1 MNGRKPNF
9 KSLLD
14 EFGAK
19 DPYILLEKQE
29 IQIDLAQK
37 KDLPHRILFTFLLPG
52 GLMVLMS
59 IYKMARSQNQTGSFR
74 NLIGRSELLIAI
86 ASVAYLTMWAYLRP
100 VIVSFWDLF
109 HQPDWEQFFS
119 SLAQWQTVQALVLIL
134 IQLYFASLAVDSFK
148 LTDTFHKRKDLLK
161 RLAEEEHLKHIVA
174 LAVRN
179 RMAETVPEIMRSLID
194 QTITAM
200 VANGELNSASA
211 EEITRTMKQVARE
224 IMLNP
229 SNLDGFAT
237 NIAEVKE
244 TPLELTDDENYGE
257 Y

>member
-29 IQIDLAQK
+29 IQIDRAQK

-59 IYKMARSQNQTGSFR
+59 IYRMARSQNHTGSFKP
-74 NLIGRSELLIAI
+74 LVERSYLLIAI
-86 ASVAYLTMWAYLRP
+86 ATVAYLTMLVYMRP
-100 VIVSFWDLF
+100 LVLSFWDLF
-109 HQPDWEQFFS
+109 HQPEWVQFFN
-119 SLAQWQTVQALVLIL
+119 SLAQWETVQAIVLIL
-134 IQLYFASLAVDSFK
+134 IQLYFANLAIDSFEF
-148 LTDTFHKRKDLLK
+148 TDTFYSRRRLLQK
-161 RLAEEEHLKHIVA
+161 QAEAEHLKHIVA
-174 LAVRN
+174 LEVRN
-179 RMAETVPEIMRSLID
+179 RMAENVPEIMKSLID

-200 VANGELNSASA
+200 IASGELDSASA
-211 EEITRTMKQVARE
+211 QKITCTLKTVAQE

-229 SNLDGFAT
+229 GSLNMMPT
-237 NIAEVKE
+237 VVSEVE
-244 TPLELTDDENYGE
+244 NSLLELPEDEKYGE